1 VPSAAIVVA
10 GEALIEAS
18 AVAAGEDAS
27 TDAEGEVDGVVD
39 VVVELWLREMTM
51 IARSAIPAIT
61 VTITREEEPVEL
73 VELFAAGV
81 LTGTLFA
88 IGVLEIVATLFS
100 TGGIIMRCGVRV
112 AAFFVA
118 FLATFLTTRLAGA
131 FLATFLTTRLAGAF
145 LATFLTTR
153 LATAFFAGAFLA
165 TFLTTRLATAF
176 FAGAF
181 LATFFALF
189 FTATVE
195 LLGFDG
201 W

>member
-1 VPSAAIVVA
+1 MPTGAACVPSAAIVVA

-118 FLATFLTTRLAGA
+118 FLATFLTTRLA
-131 FLATFLTTRLAGAF
+131 
-145 LATFLTTR
+145 
-153 LATAFFAGAFLA
+153 TAFFAGAFLA

>member
-1 VPSAAIVVA
+1 MPTGAACVPSAAIVVA

-131 FLATFLTTRLAGAF
+131 FLATFLTTRLA
-145 LATFLTTR
+145 
-153 LATAFFAGAFLA
+153 TAFFAGAFLA